1 LSNRSPSGGSIRR
14 KLLLWLLIPLI
25 CLCSLSAF
33 VAYRLA
39 ERFANESYDKLLLKS
54 AESIADRL
62 GRNEAGIVI
71 ADLPRSAQAIL
82 RHSPDNQ
89 FFYQIADDYG
99 HRLTGDVELPM
110 PRGTEGVGP
119 SFRNSA
125 IDGQIVRMCRIS
137 VQISPSPDDIH
148 IQVAET
154 LNSRQKFLEQ
164 IFLSILA
171 PQLVLVVL
179 ASISVWLGVKQ
190 GLDPL
195 EKLGKLLKERG
206 KLDLSPVDI
215 GKTPAELAPVTKAL
229 NELFASANT
238 HIHLQRQFI
247 GNAAHQLR
255 TPVTALKTYVE
266 YAERIKDSEKEN
278 FDSVLKQMA
287 EATNR
292 VAHMVS
298 RLLSLARS
306 EEPHAQGEL
315 EIMDLNSA
323 VNDAASNVVH
333 EALNRGVNLEFELP
347 EEPVQIKADQGDI
360 AEILTNLLENAIR
373 YTSERGSVWVKVN
386 ATSDKAIFSVEDNGP
401 GINENNKQK
410 IFERFFRVPGTNGSG
425 CGLGLAIVSEA
436 ALNNDA
442 IVEVKDRP
450 EGGTVFEVSFPLI
463 IQPVQKVKAP
473 PGVAMASTDVDS

>member
-1 LSNRSPSGGSIRR
+1 MSNRNPPGGSIRR

-25 CLCSLSAF
+25 CLCSASAF

-39 ERFANESYDKLLLKS
+39 ERFANDSYDKLLLKS

-62 GRNEAGIVI
+62 GRNEAGIVV

-89 FFYQIADDYG
+89 FFYQIADSYG
-99 HRLTGDVELPM
+99 HRLTGDAELPL
-110 PRGTEGVGP
+110 PRDHDDTGP
-119 SFRNSA
+119 QFRNSA
-125 IDGQIVRMCRIS
+125 IDGQKVRMCRIA
-137 VQISPSPDDIH
+137 VQISPSPDDIY

-266 YAERIKDSEKEN
+266 YAERIKDNDEKEN

-287 EATNR
+287 EAANR
-292 VAHMVS
+292 VTHMVS

-315 EIMDLNSA
+315 EIMDLNAA

-333 EALNRGVNLEFELP
+333 EALARGVNMEFELP
-347 EEPVQIKADQGDI
+347 DEEMKIKADRGDI

-373 YTSERGSVWVKVN
+373 YTSENGSVWVKVN
-386 ATSDKAIFSVEDNGP
+386 ANGRVVLSVEDNGP
-401 GINENNKQK
+401 GIGETDKQK
-410 IFERFFRVPGTNGSG
+410 IFERFYRVPGTNGSG
-425 CGLGLAIVSEA
+425 CGLGLAIVFEA
-436 ALNNDA
+436 ASNNDA
-442 IVEVKDRP
+442 VVEVKDRA
-450 EGGTVFEVSFPLI
+450 EGGTIFQVSFP
-463 IQPVQKVKAP
+463 PVTAN
-473 PGVAMASTDVDS
+473 TEN

>member
-1 LSNRSPSGGSIRR
+1 LSNRNPSGGSIRR
-14 KLLLWLLIPLI
+14 KLLLWLLIPLV

-39 ERFANESYDKLLLKS
+39 ERFANDAYDKLLLKS

-62 GRNEAGIVI
+62 GRNEAGIVV

-82 RHSPDNQ
+82 RHRPDNQ
-89 FFYQIADDYG
+89 FFYQIADNYG
-99 HRLTGDVELPM
+99 HRLTGDAELPL
-110 PRGTEGVGP
+110 PHDATQEGP
-119 SFRNSA
+119 QFRNSE
-125 IDGQIVRMCRIS
+125 IDGQPVRMCRIS
-137 VQISPSPDDIH
+137 VQISPSPDDIN

-154 LNSRQKFLEQ
+154 LTSRQAFLEQ

-195 EKLGKLLKERG
+195 EKLGKLLKNRER
-206 KLDLSPVDI
+206 LDLSPVDI

-266 YAERIKDSEKEN
+266 YAERIKDTEREN
-278 FDSVLKQMA
+278 FDSVLKQMS
-287 EATNR
+287 EAANR

-306 EEPHAQGEL
+306 EEPHAQAEM
-315 EIMDLNSA
+315 EIMDLNTA

-333 EALNRGVNLEFELP
+333 EALNRGVNMEFELP
-347 EEPVQIKADQGDI
+347 EDAVKIKADRGDV
-360 AEILTNLLENAIR
+360 AEILTNLFENAIR
-373 YTSERGSVWVKVN
+373 YTSENGSVWVKVN
-386 ATSDKAIFSVEDNGP
+386 AVEKAAVLTVEDNGP
-401 GINENNKQK
+401 GIEAADKQK
-410 IFERFFRVPGTNGSG
+410 IFERFYRVPGTNGSG

-436 ALNNDA
+436 ASNNDA
-442 IVEVKDRP
+442 SVDVKDRP
-450 EGGTVFEVSFPLI
+450 EGGTIFEVSFPL
-463 IQPVQKVKAP
+463 VMSNGTETTSTVSR
-473 PGVAMASTDVDS
+473 VAQ

>member
-1 LSNRSPSGGSIRR
+1 MSNRNPHGGSIRR
-14 KLLLWLLIPLI
+14 KLLLWLLIPLV
-25 CLCSLSAF
+25 CLCSASAF

-62 GRNEAGIVI
+62 GRNEAGIVV

-82 RHSPDNQ
+82 RHGEDSEDNQ
-89 FFYQIADDYG
+89 FFYQIADSHG
-99 HRLTGDVELPM
+99 HRLTGDAQLPL
-110 PRGTEGVGP
+110 PKDTDDAGP
-119 SFRNSA
+119 QFRNSA
-125 IDGQIVRMCRIS
+125 IDGQKVRMCRIS

-148 IQVAET
+148 IQVAES
-154 LNSRQKFLEQ
+154 LNSRQEFLQQ

-266 YAERIKDSEKEN
+266 YAERIKDTEREN
-278 FDSVLKQMA
+278 FDSVLKQMG
-287 EATNR
+287 EAANR

-315 EIMDLNSA
+315 EIMDLNAA
-323 VNDAASNVVH
+323 VNDAAASVVH
-333 EALNRGVNLEFELP
+333 EALARGVNMEFELP
-347 EEPVQIKADQGDI
+347 DEEIKIKADRGDI
-360 AEILTNLLENAIR
+360 AEILTNLFENAIR
-373 YTSERGSVWVKVN
+373 YTRENGSVWVKVE
-386 ATSDKAIFSVEDNGP
+386 AKDRVVLSVEDNGP
-401 GINENNKQK
+401 GIGEAEKQK
-410 IFERFFRVPGTNGSG
+410 VFERFYRVPGTNGSG
-425 CGLGLAIVSEA
+425 CGLGLAIVCEA
-436 ALNNDA
+436 ASNNDA

-450 EGGTVFEVSFPLI
+450 EGGTIFQVSFP
-463 IQPVQKVKAP
+463 PVA
-473 PGVAMASTDVDS
+473 ASVEKQNNVSVNV